1 MGGTSFLCRGQ
12 RVSGLVN
19 CGAGVGGTVSSAIHR
34 EHERVWH
41 GNHATVGKPRQTR
54 LFTAALEVCARAGL
68 FVGPRKFD
76 AAVSVARP
84 TVHHLNECSLDLITT
99 TLLSYSA
106 IKKPEENSEPEL

>member
-19 CGAGVGGTVSSAIHR
+19 CAAGVGGTVSSAIHR

-41 GNHATVGKPRQTR
+41 GNHATVGNPRQTR
-54 LFTAALEVCARAGL
+54 LFTTALEVYARAGL
-68 FVGPRKFD
+68 FVGPGKSN
-76 AAVSVARP
+76 AAVSEVRP
-84 TVHHLNECSLDLITT
+84 TEQSLNVRSLDLITT